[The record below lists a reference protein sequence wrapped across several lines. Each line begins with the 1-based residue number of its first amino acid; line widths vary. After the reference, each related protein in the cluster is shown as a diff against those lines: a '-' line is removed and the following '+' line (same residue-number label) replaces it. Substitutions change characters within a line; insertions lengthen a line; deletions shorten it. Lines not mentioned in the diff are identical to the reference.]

1 MSIFCCPSCQK
12 PLCREERRLVCPAG
26 HSFDVARSGYVNL
39 LLSQQTG
46 RKHHGDDK
54 RMVKARSAFLERGY
68 YDPMR
73 QELIKQGLA
82 AARQGMTVLDA
93 GCGEGY
99 YTAEMAKTLREREYR
114 PKVAG
119 IDISKAA
126 LQEAAKRDRET
137 EYAVASCF
145 HLPVAGESVD
155 LLLSVFAPYCG
166 EEFLRVLKP
175 DGTFFCSTYGREH
188 MKEIS
193 QLVKE
198 FDSRIVLSEVNLY
211 DVFGLEN
218 GREIL
223 NRHFDQVE
231 EILYEDH
238 LEVRDE
244 GPLMEYILSC
254 HGNQQEYLSER
265 YDEFREFLKKKIEKK
280 GTLFVTKRAGI
291 FRCKKKM
298 NGRKMPEKNE
308 RKN

>member
-145 HLPVAGESVD
+145 HLPVAGESV
-155 LLLSVFAPYCG
+155 
-166 EEFLRVLKP
+166 
-175 DGTFFCSTYGREH
+175 GTAA
-188 MKEIS
+188 
-193 QLVKE
+193 
-198 FDSRIVLSEVNLY
+198 
-211 DVFGLEN
+211 FGLCTVLWGGIPAGAEA
-218 GREIL
+218 GRAVY
-223 NRHFDQVE
+223 H
-231 EILYEDH
+231 DH
-238 LEVRDE
+238 PIGKSSVRAE
-244 GPLMEYILSC
+244 GGHL
-254 HGNQQEYLSER
+254 
-265 YDEFREFLKKKIEKK
+265 
-280 GTLFVTKRAGI
+280 
-291 FRCKKKM
+291 
-298 NGRKMPEKNE
+298 RKAVSQRGKAV
-308 RKN
+308 

>member
-54 RMVKARSAFLERGY
+54 WMVKARSAFLERGY

-126 LQEAAKRDRET
+126 LQEAAKRDGES

-166 EEFLRVLKP
+166 EEFLRVLRP
-175 DGTFFCSTYGREH
+175 GGRMIYVVPGAEH
-188 MKEIS
+188 LYQMKA
-193 QLVKE
+193 V
-198 FDSRIVLSEVNLY
+198 LY
-211 DVFGLEN
+211 DTPYKNPVQEVAYEGFRPIGEREVSGSITVPAGQLEALFAMTPYYWKTPRDGAARLAALPELTTDIAFRFLVF
-218 GREIL
+218 
-223 NRHFDQVE
+223 
-231 EILYEDH
+231 
-238 LEVRDE
+238 
-244 GPLMEYILSC
+244 
-254 HGNQQEYLSER
+254 
-265 YDEFREFLKKKIEKK
+265 EK
-280 GTLFVTKRAGI
+280 
-291 FRCKKKM
+291 
-298 NGRKMPEKNE
+298 E
-308 RKN
+308 